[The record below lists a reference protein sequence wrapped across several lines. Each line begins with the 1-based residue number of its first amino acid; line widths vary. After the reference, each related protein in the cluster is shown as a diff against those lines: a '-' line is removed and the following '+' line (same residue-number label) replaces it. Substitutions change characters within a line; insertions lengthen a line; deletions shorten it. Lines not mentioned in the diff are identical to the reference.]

1 LISCLFSKVENLVQ
15 IELAY
20 INTKHP
26 DFHREA
32 SLVSTLMHT
41 HIEEA
46 ATQKPKPSVQ
56 GSTKKLPLPYPPAIP
71 NGESPSREVRV
82 SN

>member
-1 LISCLFSKVENLVQ
+1 MA

-32 SLVSTLMHT
+32 SLVSTLMHS
-41 HIEEA
+41 HIEDSH
-46 ATQKPKPSVQ
+46 TQKGQSKQMNKKQAINYPS
-56 GSTKKLPLPYPPAIP
+56 YPASIT
-71 NGESPSREVRV
+71 NGESPTKEV
-82 SN
+82 NIFF

>member
-1 LISCLFSKVENLVQ
+1 VA

-41 HIEEA
+41 HMED
-46 ATQKPKPSVQ
+46 TGSHRMSKQVHKKPAVTYPSYSSSIN
-56 GSTKKLPLPYPPAIP
+56 GDSPTK
-71 NGESPSREVRV
+71 EVIL
-82 SN
+82 

>member
-1 LISCLFSKVENLVQ
+1 MA

-41 HIEEA
+41 HMEETSMNKVTKQVHKKQA
-46 ATQKPKPSVQ
+46 LSYPSQTV
-56 GSTKKLPLPYPPAIP
+56 AV
-71 NGESPSREVRV
+71 NGDSPSREVGNTTDPL
-82 SN
+82 SFSLAC